1 MEQGQQETLN
11 MQSIDISIGGN
22 NHTIEVE
29 TADVKGI
36 TRPGAEHINNRTDL
50 FVFNNAF
57 QVRLGYIE
65 RLPFEFENCL
75 ELRETPLA
83 STSTSGIALDDIQF
97 RPRVIIGVA
106 TQELFGERCINQ
118 FAILFIASTCKL
130 FHQLGFVASL
140 LHLLNFL

>member
-1 MEQGQQETLN
+1 
-11 MQSIDISIGGN
+11 MQSIDIGIGGDDD
-22 NHTIEVE
+22 TTELE
-29 TADVKGI
+29 AADVKGI
-36 TRPGAEHINNRTDL
+36 TRPGAEHINDRTDL

-65 RLPFEFENCL
+65 WLPLEFKNCL

-83 STSTSGIALDDIQF
+83 STPTSGIALDDKQF

-118 FAILFIASTCKL
+118 FTILFIASTCKL

>member
-1 MEQGQQETLN
+1 
-11 MQSIDISIGGN
+11 MQPIDIGIGGN
-22 NHTIEVE
+22 DDTAELE

-36 TRPGAEHINNRTDL
+36 TRPGAEYINDRTDL

-65 RLPFEFENCL
+65 RLPLEFKNRL

-83 STSTSGIALDDIQF
+83 STSTSRIALDDKQF
-97 RPRVIIGVA
+97 CPRVIIGIA

-118 FAILFIASTCKL
+118 FAILLIASTCKL